1 MEKKTLI
8 FTATYNEAENI
19 KDFLKIIDNLNL
31 KADILIIDDNSPDGT
46 SGIIEDYKTNIKNL
60 NLITRSGKLG
70 LDTAH
75 KAAYD
80 FGIQNNYEYLITL
93 DADLT
98 HDPKKIP
105 EFISELN
112 NDNVFVIGSRY
123 MKEGKTDMKGL
134 RFLLSFFGN
143 KFIKFILNINCSEFT
158 SSFRAFNLK
167 KLGSFHLKIVSSKG
181 QLEKAKKLCKKYK
194 YTLLDKT
201 EKSFVFEVSAL
212 KKEVDDLIKKL
223 QPLGLASASRTG
235 VVAMTRGAEI
245 FK

>member
-105 EFISELN
+105 EFINELEKN
-112 NDNVFVIGSRY
+112 PFVLGSRF
-123 MKEGKTDMKGL
+123 TKGGSFDSKGW
-134 RFLLSFFGN
+134 RRALSIFGN

-181 QLEKAKKLCKKYK
+181 YSFFMESLYQINKQGITIREIPIHARQRDKGESKIAKIEILRTFKNLFKL
-194 YTLLDKT
+194 
-201 EKSFVFEVSAL
+201 
-212 KKEVDDLIKKL
+212 KL
-223 QPLGLASASRTG
+223 FS
-235 VVAMTRGAEI
+235 
-245 FK
+245 

>member
-181 QLEKAKKLCKKYK
+181 YSFFMESLYQINKQGITIREIPIHARQRDKGESKIAKIEILRTFKNLFKL
-194 YTLLDKT
+194 
-201 EKSFVFEVSAL
+201 
-212 KKEVDDLIKKL
+212 KL
-223 QPLGLASASRTG
+223 FS
-235 VVAMTRGAEI
+235 
-245 FK
+245 

>member
-46 SGIIEDYKTNIKNL
+46 SGIIENYKKNIKNL

-181 QLEKAKKLCKKYK
+181 YSFFMETLYQINKQGIAIREIPIHAKQRDKGESKIAKIEILRTFKNLFKL
-194 YTLLDKT
+194 
-201 EKSFVFEVSAL
+201 
-212 KKEVDDLIKKL
+212 KL
-223 QPLGLASASRTG
+223 FS
-235 VVAMTRGAEI
+235 
-245 FK
+245 

>member
-46 SGIIEDYKTNIKNL
+46 SGIIEDYKKNIKNL

-112 NDNVFVIGSRY
+112 NDNIFVIGSRY

-181 QLEKAKKLCKKYK
+181 YSFFMETLYQINKQGITIREIPIHARQRDKGESKIAKIEILRTFKNLFKLKFF
-194 YTLLDKT
+194 
-201 EKSFVFEVSAL
+201 S
-212 KKEVDDLIKKL
+212 
-223 QPLGLASASRTG
+223 
-235 VVAMTRGAEI
+235 
-245 FK
+245 

>member
-181 QLEKAKKLCKKYK
+181 YSFFMETLYQINKQGITIREIPIHARQRDKGESKIAKIEILRTFKNLFKL
-194 YTLLDKT
+194 
-201 EKSFVFEVSAL
+201 
-212 KKEVDDLIKKL
+212 KL
-223 QPLGLASASRTG
+223 FS
-235 VVAMTRGAEI
+235 
-245 FK
+245 

>member
-46 SGIIEDYKTNIKNL
+46 SRIIEDYKKNKENL
-60 NLITRSGKLG
+60 NLITRNGKLG

-75 KAAYD
+75 KDAYD

-112 NDNVFVIGSRY
+112 NDNIFVIGSRY

-181 QLEKAKKLCKKYK
+181 YSFFMETLYQINKQGITIREIPIHARQRDKGESKIAKIEILRTFKNLFKL
-194 YTLLDKT
+194 
-201 EKSFVFEVSAL
+201 
-212 KKEVDDLIKKL
+212 KL
-223 QPLGLASASRTG
+223 FS
-235 VVAMTRGAEI
+235 
-245 FK
+245 

>member
-75 KAAYD
+75 KTAYD

-123 MKEGKTDMKGL
+123 MKEGKTDMRGL

-181 QLEKAKKLCKKYK
+181 YSFFMETLYQINKQGITIREIPIHAKQRDKGESKIAKIEILRTFKNLFKL
-194 YTLLDKT
+194 
-201 EKSFVFEVSAL
+201 
-212 KKEVDDLIKKL
+212 KL
-223 QPLGLASASRTG
+223 FS
-235 VVAMTRGAEI
+235 
-245 FK
+245 

>member
-93 DADLT
+93 EADLT

-181 QLEKAKKLCKKYK
+181 YSFFMESLYQINKQGITIREIPIHARQRDKGESKIAKIEILRTFKNLFKL
-194 YTLLDKT
+194 
-201 EKSFVFEVSAL
+201 
-212 KKEVDDLIKKL
+212 KL
-223 QPLGLASASRTG
+223 FS
-235 VVAMTRGAEI
+235 
-245 FK
+245 